1 MPHALN
7 IIKDEHR
14 SLSAVLQGLLFLV
27 AEIEAGKL
35 APDFHL
41 LRAMLHYLEAFPDA
55 IHHPKEDRY
64 LHPHLRARS
73 AEAAR
78 MLEFVEAEHRQCPQR
93 TGRLMAELARY
104 QEVGAAAFPPFAAEV
119 KTYAEFQWRHIEREE
134 SELLPL
140 AQQVLQPEDWAEI
153 DAGFGSHRDPLGGIG
168 VNKEF
173 RQLFREIANLI
184 PAPMGLGPGS
194 SESGKD
200 GGC

>member
-1 MPHALN
+1 MPKALN

-14 SLSAVLQGLLFLV
+14 SLSAVLQGLLYLV
-27 AEIEAGKL
+27 QEVEAGRL
-35 APDFHL
+35 AADFHL

-93 TGRLMAELARY
+93 TSGLMAELDRY
-104 QEVGAAAFPPFAAEV
+104 QDAGADGLPQFAAAV
-119 KTYAEFQWRHIEREE
+119 KAYAEFQWRHIEREE
-134 SELLPL
+134 NELLPL
-140 AQQVLQPEDWAEI
+140 AQQVLLPEDWAEI
-153 DAGFGSHRDPLGGIG
+153 DAGFGTHRDPLGGIE

-173 RQLFREIANLI
+173 RLLFREIANLI

-194 SESGKD
+194 SETGK
-200 GGC
+200 GGGS